1 MDANVPT
8 GTVIGLFEEP
18 DDEGCIVD
26 YGIDDANL
34 QVCPPTPRKVSM
46 AFSFFRQRRQ
56 QQRGQRH
63 EHGLKAL
70 LIDVCYGI
78 GSLRVVCA

>member
-1 MDANVPT
+1 MNRMEQVGAGGLDANVPT

-34 QVCPPTPRKVSM
+34 QVCPHLT
-46 AFSFFRQRRQ
+46 
-56 QQRGQRH
+56 
-63 EHGLKAL
+63 LT
-70 LIDVCYGI
+70 
-78 GSLRVVCA
+78 LRNTHCHTHLSSY

>member
-1 MDANVPT
+1 MDGWMQQVGAGGLDANVPT

-34 QVCPPTPRKVSM
+34 QVCWLPVPPPSCDLTLCVS
-46 AFSFFRQRRQ
+46 
-56 QQRGQRH
+56 
-63 EHGLKAL
+63 
-70 LIDVCYGI
+70 
-78 GSLRVVCA
+78 